1 VKLRRPVEMVR
12 DDDDALAKRNAFQ
25 KKDSVNRM
33 STESSKATEEA
44 EARAIVVDRYG
55 ELINDFR

>member
-1 VKLRRPVEMVR
+1 MVR
-12 DDDDALAKRNAFQ
+12 DEDDAINRRSAFQ
-25 KKDSVNRM
+25 KKESVNRM

-55 ELINDFR
+55 ELISDFR

>member
-1 VKLRRPVEMVR
+1 MVR
-12 DDDDALAKRNAFQ
+12 DTEESDAAERRKAFQ
-25 KKDSVNRM
+25 QKESTSRM